1 MAAAPS
7 RSVSPPSTSA
17 AVVYLMG
24 GRSHYGPHLREM
36 VTATAEASSRLEGF
50 MFDEDDDHGLA
61 IALSLVATIISV
73 ISLLVYVGQHG
84 WK

>member
-1 MAAAPS
+1 M
-7 RSVSPPSTSA
+7 
-17 AVVYLMG
+17 
-24 GRSHYGPHLREM
+24 
-36 VTATAEASSRLEGF
+36 LEGY
-50 MFDEDDDHGLA
+50 MFDDDDDRGVA